1 MLLMAKKP
9 LNKLPA
15 VAPKAQEPPTQ
26 EVVAEIVPSE
36 EEEPEEEGEEVPRS
50 LPVAGIQPTN
60 GGLTLPKH
68 LSVPDS
74 VVVSTQERWNT
85 IDKVE
90 EGIRTWNLPHLHE
103 PTVECPVLTAD
114 MLQTADPK
122 EYSRKFA
129 DMRIWYD
136 YSSRLSAKIRANL
149 LQERNRLED
158 LEAQLRIKF
167 RNSNQGKTKRDD
179 RMTAEEIADRVTI
192 DDNVRA
198 ARQEVQLWEQHHIQ
212 VTAITEGLERSLKL
226 MSRQIELRREEI
238 DTAAREQG
246 MLSREGRNVRA
257 AVNNN
262 SQDIRPN
269 FGRGSITYGDK
280 DR

>member
-1 MLLMAKKP
+1 MLLVNSKP
-9 LNKLPA
+9 LSKPIA
-15 VAPKAQEPPTQ
+15 VKPKPQEPP
-26 EVVAEIVPSE
+26 EEAVAEIVPAEEPGE
-36 EEEPEEEGEEVPRS
+36 EEEEVTTHA
-50 LPVAGIQPTN
+50 LPAAGIRPSN

-74 VVVSTQERWNT
+74 TVVSTRERWNT

-90 EGIRTWNLPHLHE
+90 EGIRMWNLPHLRE
-103 PTVECPVLTAD
+103 PTVECPVLTAE

-158 LEAQLRIKF
+158 LEAELRISF
-167 RNSNQGKTKRDD
+167 RNTNQGKTKRED

-192 DDNVRA
+192 DANVRA
-198 ARQEVQLWEQHHIQ
+198 ARQDVQLWEQHHIQ
-212 VTAITEGLERSLKL
+212 VTAVTEGLERSLKL

-246 MLSREGRNVRA
+246 MLTREGRNVRNAVA
-257 AVNNN
+257 ANANQEV
-262 SQDIRPN
+262 QPN
-269 FGRGSITYGDK
+269 FGRGSVSYGGK